1 MSTRNPFRS
10 QAKSPE
16 TAAPSE
22 RPSSPPLPPLP
33 PPSTTV
39 IDPSPASSSSHAPA
53 AASSDVDGTVS
64 PSAAPKTDR
73 IDEDLPPAYT
83 PAADPTIGEATIQL
97 GPRRPFQ
104 EPPRHPPPS
113 QYAPSGP
120 ESHTQQ
126 QSQWHQPLGQSYHPQ
141 TQPSW
146 QPQSQSGWRPQ
157 LQPSQAQWQTRG
169 YPNSYGGQRQG
180 GGGLLGSL
188 FDTVR
193 DVVDVVSGAHEERV
207 IAAQRANAGAY
218 AAPHSPSSGMNL
230 YAPPAGPP
238 PRGPGQTPR
247 SGRRSSTPPRSPP
260 PIIPD
265 DGTPTRT
272 PVPGHPL
279 LRDGNLIVYPKDHLC
294 VKCRNTGYQNYDP
307 SHPCRKCWEKYGK
320 PYTGALA
327 YTTWSSSGNDPRM
340 QRALPKFIP
349 PHLAES
355 SPPPG
360 LSPRGTLGRG
370 FASTSQQPQFQ
381 PSRSVS
387 QPHLPMHPQPTGPS
401 YYVVNPLFSM
411 NSRLPVP
418 HAIPVSPGDQR
429 LGGRLCT
436 RCGGDGMRSMF
447 LIDMTTCESCG
458 GTGRVWS

>member
-10 QAKSPE
+10 QAKSP
-16 TAAPSE
+16 AIAPPATSE

-33 PPSTTV
+33 PPSPTTMV
-39 IDPSPASSSSHAPA
+39 GPSLAGSSSSSAPA
-53 AASSDVDGTVS
+53 DVNGTVS
-64 PSAAPKTDR
+64 QSAAPKIER

-104 EPPRHPPPS
+104 EPPRHPPSS
-113 QYAPSGP
+113 QHAPSRPGP
-120 ESHTQQ
+120 HTQQ
-126 QSQWHQPLGQSYHPQ
+126 QSQWHQPPGQSYHPQ
-141 TQPSW
+141 SQPSW
-146 QPQSQSGWRPQ
+146 QPQPQ
-157 LQPSQAQWQTRG
+157 LNQASWQTQR

-180 GGGLLGSL
+180 GGGLLGAL

-193 DVVDVVSGAHEERV
+193 DVVDVVSGAHDERML
-207 IAAQRANAGAY
+207 AAQRANAGAY
-218 AAPHSPSSGMNL
+218 AAPHNPSPGMGL

-238 PRGPGQTPR
+238 PRGPGQA
-247 SGRRSSTPPRSPP
+247 SGNARRSSTPPRSPP

-327 YTTWSSSGNDPRM
+327 YTTWSSTGNDPRM
-340 QRALPKFIP
+340 QRALPKFVP
-349 PHLAES
+349 PHLAS
-355 SPPPG
+355 
-360 LSPRGTLGRG
+360 
-370 FASTSQQPQFQ
+370 
-381 PSRSVS
+381 
-387 QPHLPMHPQPTGPS
+387 PHLPMHPQPTGPS
-401 YYVVNPLFSM
+401 YYVVNPLLSM
-411 NSRLPVP
+411 GSRPPVP
-418 HAIPVSPGDQR
+418 HAIPVSPGDHR
-429 LGGRLCT
+429 LGGRLCM
-436 RCGGDGMRSMF
+436 RCGGDGVRSMF
-447 LIDMTTCESCG
+447 LIDATTCESCG